1 MAKYC
6 PNCGNLADDNAA
18 FCTKCGSAIQK
29 EENNTYNNYN
39 NYNNGYTNMNNGYNN
54 LNNDYNNLNN
64 GYNNLNNGY
73 NNLNNGY
80 NNLNNGYN
88 NPNGNQPPMQN
99 TSTPKA
105 ALVLGILGIVF
116 AWLFALVGHVLSIIG
131 IVIGNKEK
139 KTMNY
144 STGLTLSII
153 GEVCAAISSI
163 LGIILN
169 PFLY

>member
-39 NYNNGYTNMNNGYNN
+39 NYNNGYTN
-54 LNNDYNNLNN
+54 
-64 GYNNLNNGY
+64 LNNGY

-99 TSTPKA
+99 ASTPKA
-105 ALVLGILGIVF
+105 ALVLGILGIIF
-116 AWLFALVGHVLSIIG
+116 SFFFALLGHILSIIG

-153 GEVCAAISSI
+153 GEVCSAISSI
-163 LGIILN
+163 LGILLSSYVLSILYEL
-169 PFLY
+169 LYL